1 MEAEQLAHRTK
12 EEHPMLS
19 KEQEMD
25 VLEAYDLTNCYRSAA
40 ELTGVD
46 HHTVAALVAARL
58 VGTLGASPPPRASVA
73 DTFADKIDQWVERS
87 SGKIRAD
94 VVHDRLVAMGYSGS
108 ERTTR
113 RVVAHAKAT
122 WKRQTH
128 RIYKPWITEPGHWLQ
143 WDYGDGPCVGGLST
157 VLFCAWL
164 AWSRFR
170 VIIPLADRTWPSVV
184 AALDQSFRI
193 IGGAPTYLL
202 TDNEKTVTDHHIAG
216 IPVRNQGAVDLSRYY
231 GVTIA
236 TCVPYD
242 PESKGGSERTVGIAK
257 ADLVPTEY
265 NLLEDYRD
273 FGELVAACCQ
283 VADSFNQRVHAV
295 TRRVPAEALE
305 AERGFLHRIPDAP
318 YSVAF
323 GESRSVGWSS
333 VVSFRG
339 ARYSVPD
346 TLVDTSVWVRV
357 QEREVVIVSGEGS
370 GATEVARHDLLGPGQ
385 ASIVDAHYRE
395 RPTDPLHR
403 QPKAKRPSEAAFLA
417 LGEGAK
423 LYLVEAAACGARKIE
438 TRMAEAVT
446 LASLHGPSALDA
458 ALGLAAMAGRFG
470 AGDLD
475 SILVHGAGGVV
486 KAVAPPAE
494 HSLAQGT
501 QMWSALGS
509 PVADSSDEDSEGD
522 Q

>member
-1 MEAEQLAHRTK
+1 
-12 EEHPMLS
+12 MLS
-19 KEQEMD
+19 EEKLME
-25 VLEAYDLTNCYRSAA
+25 VLEAFDLTNCYRSAA

-46 HHTVAALVAARL
+46 HHTVAALVAARAA
-58 VGTLGASPPPRASVA
+58 GTLGAAPPPRPGVA
-73 DTFADKIDQWVERS
+73 DTFADKIDQWVDKS

-108 ERTTR
+108 PRTTR
-113 RVVAHAKAT
+113 RVVAHAKAG
-122 WKRQTH
+122 WKRKTH
-128 RIYKPWITEPGHWLQ
+128 RIYKPWITEPGAWLQ
-143 WDYGDGPCVGGLST
+143 WDYGDGPVVGGLST

-170 VIIPLADRTWPSVV
+170 VIIPLADRSWPSVV
-184 AALDQSFRI
+184 AALDQTFRI
-193 IGGAPTYLL
+193 IEGAPTYLL

-216 IPVRNQGAVDLSRYY
+216 IPVRNRGAVDLSRYY

-273 FGELVAACCQ
+273 FGQLMRACSA
-283 VADSFNQRVHAV
+283 VADSFNHRVHSV
-295 TRRVPAEALE
+295 TRQIPAEALE
-305 AERGFLHRIPDAP
+305 VERGFLHRVPDAP

-333 VVSFRG
+333 TVSFRG
-339 ARYSVPD
+339 SRYSVPD
-346 TLVDTSVWVRV
+346 TFADSQVWVRV
-357 QEREVVIVSGEGS
+357 HDSEVIIVAGEGS
-370 GATEVARHDLLGPGQ
+370 AATEVARHRLLGAGQ
-385 ASIVDAHYRE
+385 ASIDDGHYRD
-395 RPTDPLHR
+395 RPADPLHR
-403 QPKAKRPSEAAFLA
+403 RPKATKPSEAAFLS

-423 LYLVEAAACGARKIE
+423 LYLTEAATCGTRKIE

-446 LASLHGPSALDA
+446 LASLHEPSAVDA
-458 ALGLAAMAGRFG
+458 ALGIAAMAGRFG
-470 AGDLD
+470 AGDLG
-475 SILVHGAGGVV
+475 SILVHSAGGASSVLV
-486 KAVAPPAE
+486 PPAE

-501 QMWSALGS
+501 QMWSALGAQGT
-509 PVADSSDEDSEGD
+509 VTGDEDEGGD
-522 Q
+522 K